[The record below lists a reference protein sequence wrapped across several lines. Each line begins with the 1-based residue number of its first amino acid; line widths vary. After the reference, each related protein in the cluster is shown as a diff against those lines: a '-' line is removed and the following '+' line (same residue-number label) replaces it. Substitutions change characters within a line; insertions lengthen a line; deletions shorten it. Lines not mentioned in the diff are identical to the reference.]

1 MMIASNTGYATIIER
16 IAKPLDDEISTR
28 LTIYDII
35 KKRKIVLAIT
45 AAINCFLLK

>member
-1 MMIASNTGYATIIER
+1 MIIASNTGYATIIER

-28 LTIYDII
+28 LMVYNII
-35 KKRKIVLAIT
+35 KKRKIALAIT

>member
-1 MMIASNTGYATIIER
+1 MTIASNTGYATIIVR

-28 LTIYDII
+28 LVIYNMI

-45 AAINCFLLK
+45 VAINCILLK

>member
-28 LTIYDII
+28 LVIYNII

-45 AAINCFLLK
+45 VAINCVLLK